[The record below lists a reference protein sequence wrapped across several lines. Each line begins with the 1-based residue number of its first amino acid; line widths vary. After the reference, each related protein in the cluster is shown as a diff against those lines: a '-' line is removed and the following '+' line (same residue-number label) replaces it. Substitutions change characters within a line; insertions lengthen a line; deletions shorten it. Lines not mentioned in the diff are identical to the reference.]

1 VIISSPDNAHGVL
14 GCVGARGMPVAQAA
28 PSVQTPHPRFVIRL
42 WRVGYASCAAGHVRQ
57 QTAHLPRLSVPFGIL
72 IVPSVTKAVQEHT
85 SFVRAATRT
94 DINEDQQDV
103 LALAIAQESWRAE
116 AMVIIGNYSLRPNA
130 FRERELAGFVEAT
143 LSPHFTLGASALATR
158 ADAAFDTKFPT
169 LRHSSIS
176 TSRACGRL

>member
-1 VIISSPDNAHGVL
+1 
-14 GCVGARGMPVAQAA
+14 MPVAQAA